1 VSFWQLPSLT
11 TLSSFLPCPPF
22 LSVFIG
28 NRANGQLD
36 SGGVTSA
43 FAAID
48 SRSVGSSAGEVPQHR
63 NNQID
68 TKEHEEEGEERE
80 KDDEEEDEGEEE
92 EEEEEEEK
100 EEKEEE
106 EEEME

>member
-1 VSFWQLPSLT
+1 MPTFNSPSE
-11 TLSSFLPCPPF
+11 C
-22 LSVFIG
+22 IG

-36 SGGVTSA
+36 SGGVTSI

-48 SRSVGSSAGEVPQHR
+48 SRSVGSSAGEVPQEHR

-68 TKEHEEEGEERE
+68 TKEHEE
-80 KDDEEEDEGEEE
+80 D

-100 EEKEEE
+100 EEEEE
-106 EEEME
+106 G